1 MVGLDRHVVLSGVVA
16 PNKLRNSAIQIKHGM
31 VEKVSISDSH
41 YGDCRWHRRGQCAHY
56 NQTGSVKI
64 VKCLNISPH

>member
-41 YGDCRWHRRGQCAHY
+41 YGDCRWLCAHY
-56 NQTGSVKI
+56 NQTGCVKI
-64 VKCLNISPH
+64 VKCLNIRPH